1 MEWRKINNKPN
12 YSVNDNG
19 EVRNDKTGRILKLH
33 LGTSGYYQVML
44 GRKTV
49 PLYVHRLVAEA
60 FLENTENKPQV
71 DHINGIKTDNR
82 ACNLKWAT
90 VSENV
95 LGYGNEQRR
104 LNRRRKVLATKDNQ
118 TIIFS
123 SRKECAEYFGISTT
137 KVKYNHNYKTEKC
150 RGWLFRKAED
160 IV

>member
-12 YSVNDNG
+12 YSVSDNG

-44 GRKTV
+44 GRKTI

-90 VSENV
+90 VSENFW
-95 LGYGNEQRR
+95 GYGYEQRR
-104 LNRRRKVLATKDNQ
+104 LNRRRKVLATKDDQ

-137 KVKYNHNYKTEKC
+137 KVKYNYNYKTEKC
-150 RGWLFRKAED
+150 KGWLFRKAED

>member
-19 EVRNDKTGRILKLH
+19 EVRNDKTGRILKPH

-49 PLYVHRLVAEA
+49 PLYVHRIVAEA

-82 ACNLKWAT
+82 VCNLKWAT

-95 LGYGNEQRR
+95 LGYGYEQRR
-104 LNRRRKVLATKDNQ
+104 LNRRRKVLAIKDNQ

-137 KVKYNHNYKTEKC
+137 KVKYNYNYKTEKC
-150 RGWLFRKAED
+150 KGWLFRKAED

>member
-19 EVRNDKTGRILKLH
+19 EIRNDKTGRILKLH

-49 PLYVHRLVAEA
+49 PLYVHRIVAEA

-82 ACNLKWAT
+82 ACNLRWAT
-90 VSENV
+90 SSENV
-95 LGYGNEQRR
+95 LGYGYEQRR
-104 LNRRRKVLATKDNQ
+104 LNKRRKVLATKDNQ

-137 KVKYNHNYKTEKC
+137 KVKYKYNYKTEKC
-150 RGWLFRKAED
+150 KGWLFRKVED